1 MSELKPCP
9 VGTKVCDLCNG
20 KGKITATTHDWT
32 LDEPRMDEI
41 VCLRCKGKG
50 FVESEQGAMDAW
62 NENEL
67 EVENG

>member
-1 MSELKPCP
+1 MSETKPCP

-20 KGKITATTHDWT
+20 KGKITATTHNWT

-50 FVESEQGAMDAW
+50 FVESDKER
-62 NENEL
+62 EE
-67 EVENG
+67 